1 MKYNVLLIGSGGREH
16 ALAYAIS
23 ESPQLNKLFIAP
35 GNPGTAQTGE
45 NVTLDVSDQDAVWAF
60 IQNNEIDITVV
71 GPEQPLVDGMA
82 NFLEA
87 KGHAVFGPKLQ
98 AAMLE
103 GSKEF
108 AKEFMERHNIP
119 TAGYRVFDQENFDK
133 AAEYIKEQGKYP
145 VVLKADGLAGGK
157 GVFIPETE
165 EEALKVLE
173 ELKSSDSLKKAASR
187 LVIEEFMVGE
197 EASVFAISD
206 GTSWKVIGNA
216 QDHKRIGEGDTGLN
230 TGGMGAYSPAPVVT
244 EEILKRVENEII
256 EPTIAGMKEE
266 GNPYSGILYCG
277 LMITQEGPKVVEY
290 NCRFGDPECQV
301 ILPRMRSDLLDI
313 IIATTQEK
321 LGETDIQF
329 DDEMRCC
336 VVLASGGY
344 PESYEKGKEIT
355 GLDEVENAIV
365 FHAGTKEEGGKLYT
379 NGGRVLNIVGSGAD
393 LETAIKN
400 TYEEVK
406 KVHFDKAY
414 YRSDIGAKG
423 LKY

>member
-16 ALAYAIS
+16 ALARAIS
-23 ESPQLNKLFIAP
+23 ESSQLTKLYIAP
-35 GNPGTAQTGE
+35 GNPGTAQSGE
-45 NVTLDVSDQDAVWAF
+45 NVSLDVSDLDAVWDF
-60 IQNNEIDITVV
+60 IQKNDIDVTVV

-119 TAGYRVFDQENFDK
+119 TAAYRVFDQEHFDE
-133 AAEYIKEQGKYP
+133 AAEYIKEQGQYP

-165 EEALKVLE
+165 EEALEVLE
-173 ELKSSDSLKKAASR
+173 ELKNSDSLKKAASR

-206 GTSWKVIGNA
+206 GSSWKVIGNA

-244 EEILKRVENEII
+244 EEIMKRVENKII

-277 LMITQEGPKVVEY
+277 LMITKEGPKVVEY

-329 DDEMRCC
+329 DDEVRCC

-365 FHAGTKEEGGKLYT
+365 FQAGTKEKDGKLYT

-400 TYEEVK
+400 TYAEVK

>member
-16 ALAYAIS
+16 ALARAIS
-23 ESPQLNKLFIAP
+23 ESSQLTKLYIAP
-35 GNPGTAQTGE
+35 GNPGTAQSGE
-45 NVTLDVSDQDAVWAF
+45 NVSLDVSDLDAVWDF
-60 IQNNEIDITVV
+60 IQKNDIYVTVV

-119 TAGYRVFDQENFDK
+119 TAAYRVFDQEHFDE
-133 AAEYIKEQGKYP
+133 AAEYIKEQGQYP

-165 EEALKVLE
+165 EEALEVLE
-173 ELKSSDSLKKAASR
+173 ELKNSDSLKKAASR

-206 GTSWKVIGNA
+206 GSSWKVIGNA

-244 EEILKRVENEII
+244 EEIMKRVENKII

-277 LMITQEGPKVVEY
+277 LMITKEGPKVVEY

-329 DDEMRCC
+329 DDEVRCC

-365 FHAGTKEEGGKLYT
+365 FHAGTKEKDGKLYT

-393 LETAIKN
+393 LETAIMN
-400 TYEEVK
+400 TYAEVK